1 MEKSVT
7 RKTVVADCLPFSMNA
22 HMNKEKL
29 PLKLIT
35 GSFQNIL
42 SDTERSELDVWLSS
56 PENMDLYSG
65 LYDFWK
71 SIRSD
76 LSCYDPDGRRLWT
89 EFIHRTRPERKRK
102 TLFVRVAAAAAV
114 LFIGVVS
121 LYFVSVD
128 HGDEVVTIASVSGK
142 SRAVLPDGSVVWIK
156 DGSSIVYDSR
166 TFGKRSRPVSMDGE
180 AYFEVAKNRHK
191 VFSVSVDSL
200 LVKVSGTS
208 FNVKD
213 CGSKVEISL
222 VEGSV
227 TITGPSGQTF
237 SLAEGHKAEYDK
249 CSRTIG
255 QTAGDISVDVCWAGS
270 NLSFKAQTLGD
281 ICRRLSVWYDVKII
295 PVESLESEYAY
306 TFTVSDESLDEILGI
321 MGRINPI
328 KYEKDGN
335 IYRIT
340 ELR

>member
-7 RKTVVADCLPFSMNA
+7 RKNVVADCLPFSMNA

-102 TLFVRVAAAAAV
+102 TLFVRAAAVAAV
-114 LFIGVVS
+114 LFIGIVS

-180 AYFEVAKNRHK
+180 AYLK
-191 VFSVSVDSL
+191 VKFAS
-200 LVKVSGTS
+200 S
-208 FNVKD
+208 F
-213 CGSKVEISL
+213 GEL
-222 VEGSV
+222 EE
-227 TITGPSGQTF
+227 
-237 SLAEGHKAEYDK
+237 L
-249 CSRTIG
+249 
-255 QTAGDISVDVCWAGS
+255 DILPGY
-270 NLSFKAQTLGD
+270 
-281 ICRRLSVWYDVKII
+281 IR
-295 PVESLESEYAY
+295 
-306 TFTVSDESLDEILGI
+306 
-321 MGRINPI
+321 
-328 KYEKDGN
+328 
-335 IYRIT
+335 
-340 ELR
+340 